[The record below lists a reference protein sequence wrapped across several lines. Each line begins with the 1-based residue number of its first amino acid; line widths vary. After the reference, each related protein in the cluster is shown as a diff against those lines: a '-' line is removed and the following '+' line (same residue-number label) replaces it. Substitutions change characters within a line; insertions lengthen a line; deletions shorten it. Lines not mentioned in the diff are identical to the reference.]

1 MVLLPRKGLLA
12 IAAVV
17 DVASQT
23 TGRPISGKTLAARQ
37 GLPPRHLESLL
48 QSLVRNRL
56 LKGVRGPN
64 GGYELACERNG
75 VTVNDIL
82 RAAGIGD
89 EEEEELKSEIVTKVV
104 LPVLSPAEQALGQA
118 LNQISLNDIVRY
130 AESMVTEQV
139 GTKAA

>member
-1 MVLLPRKGLLA
+1 M
-12 IAAVV
+12 
-17 DVASQT
+17 
-23 TGRPISGKTLAARQ
+23 
-37 GLPPRHLESLL
+37 
-48 QSLVRNRL
+48 RNRL
-56 LKGVRGPN
+56 LRGIRGPN

-89 EEEEELKSEIVTKVV
+89 EEELKSEIVTKVV

-130 AESMVTEQV
+130 AESMVTKQV

>member
-130 AESMVTEQV
+130 AELMVTEQV

>member
-37 GLPPRHLESLL
+37 GLPPRHLEPLL

-89 EEEEELKSEIVTKVV
+89 EEELKSEIVTKVV

-118 LNQISLNDIVRY
+118 LNQISLTI
-130 AESMVTEQV
+130 
-139 GTKAA
+139 

>member
-1 MVLLPRKGLLA
+1 MWRRRRQDDRFPARRSQRVKDCRLGIWSRFYSRSCA
-12 IAAVV
+12 T
-17 DVASQT
+17 ASL
-23 TGRPISGKTLAARQ
+23 GASAARTADTI
-37 GLPPRHLESLL
+37 
-48 QSLVRNRL
+48 
-56 LKGVRGPN
+56 
-64 GGYELACERNG
+64 ACERNG

-89 EEEEELKSEIVTKVV
+89 EEELKSEIVTKVV

-130 AESMVTEQV
+130 AESMVTKQV

>member
-37 GLPPRHLESLL
+37 GLPPRHLELLL

-56 LKGVRGPN
+56 LRGIRGPN

-89 EEEEELKSEIVTKVV
+89 EEELKSEIVTKVV

-130 AESMVTEQV
+130 AESMVTKQV
-139 GTKAA
+139 GQSS

>member
-89 EEEEELKSEIVTKVV
+89 EEELKSEIVTKVV

-130 AESMVTEQV
+130 AESMVTKQV

>member
-56 LKGVRGPN
+56 LRGIRGPN

-89 EEEEELKSEIVTKVV
+89 EEELKSEIVTKVV

-130 AESMVTEQV
+130 AELMVTKQV

>member
-56 LKGVRGPN
+56 LKGIRGPN

-130 AESMVTEQV
+130 AELMVTEQV

>member
-37 GLPPRHLESLL
+37 GLPPRHLEPLL

-89 EEEEELKSEIVTKVV
+89 EEELKSEIVTKVV

-130 AESMVTEQV
+130 AESMVTKQV